1 MVTDTI
7 ADMLTRIRNAISIR
21 HYMVQVPN
29 TKVTLAIAKVLK
41 EENYIAAFEEFV
53 DEKDCGWL
61 LILLKY
67 SGQGRH
73 KRPAITTLKRV
84 SKPSVR
90 IYSKC
95 NNLPRVLGNLGLA
108 IVSTSKGI
116 MSNSQA
122 TKLGL
127 GGEILCYIW

>member
-29 TKVTLAIAKVLK
+29 TKVTLAIAKVLH

-53 DEKDCGWL
+53 DEKNCGWL

-67 SGQGRH
+67 SGRGRN
-73 KRPAITTLKRV
+73 KRPAISTLKRV
-84 SKPSVR
+84 SKPSFLIPPHYDTCGNGVAPFF
-90 IYSKC
+90 SK
-95 NNLPRVLGNLGLA
+95 LLIA
-108 IVSTSKGI
+108 
-116 MSNSQA
+116 
-122 TKLGL
+122 
-127 GGEILCYIW
+127 